1 MLLRSFESFE
11 KTENGYLI
19 HGDAADVKLIFMT
32 DDIIRIRVHFDKGT
46 PMEEES
52 YTLVTTAWEDRM
64 DTLLKDER
72 TRITA
77 LDVPCAEDD
86 KTLTFETAH
95 VTLKLFK
102 KPFHFELFDKSGKLI
117 YQDLRERAFEKDQ
130 IGRLSHFS
138 KVDREFDHFYGFGE
152 KTGHLD
158 KKGRRLRMS
167 PKDAIGHDPETG
179 DPMYKHIPFYIRVNE
194 HDLRPVGLFYH
205 NSYDCV
211 FDLGEE
217 LSGYWER
224 YCYYQTDGGDI
235 DLFLLAGET
244 LPEILNEYTLLTG
257 RSALPTKQSL
267 GYCASTMYYAELEKN
282 CDEEIYKVIDKH
294 EKEGILI
301 DNFWLASGYS
311 SGEKD
316 NLRYVFNWNYK
327 RFPEPEKFFENMNA
341 RGINVIPNLKPGILK
356 HHPYIDL
363 FEKNDVFIKTPDGK
377 APYYGRWWGGKGRF
391 FDFTKPAARE
401 TWKQLLEKN
410 ILEMGTKTVWNDNC
424 EMDGVEDRDA
434 QCDFEGKKGTM
445 AELKILH
452 SNLMAYTAKQ
462 ALADVYPGERPYII
476 NRAGYAG
483 IQRYAQVWGGDNLTD
498 WRTVKFNI
506 ATILGMGLSGCSNMG
521 CDIGGFAGP
530 APEAELLLRWL
541 QNGIFQPRF
550 SIHSTNT
557 DNTVTEPWMFSD
569 KKQYIRD
576 AINFRY
582 KLSPMLYSLM
592 VRAHESGLPIW
603 QPTFAV
609 FQNDPATYDEGV
621 DFMFGDSLLVANVV
635 EKGQTVRPVYL
646 PKTENENER
655 FYNFY
660 TREEYAPGQ
669 TIEVPVDIS
678 SIPLFVRS
686 GAILPMSGNRL
697 HNLMT
702 EKTTALEILM
712 APDVDSEFVL
722 YEDDGCTNE
731 YLKGAYLKTR
741 IAVTAGVK
749 TYVHFTNEGDYDTA
763 VESMYLD
770 MIHREKS
777 PFYVQLDGKEL
788 PHFLHRRKFEEAES
802 GWYYS
807 QRLKSVQVKYPNP
820 KKDHEIMVSFEQF
833 DLIGM

>member
-1 MLLRSFESFE
+1 MEICSRFTGMERKDGAFLLH
-11 KTENGYLI
+11 TDN
-19 HGDAADVKLIFMT
+19 ADVKVCFVT
-32 DDIIRIRVHFDKGT
+32 DEIVRVRASFDH
-46 PMEEES
+46 ELAEES
-52 YTLVTTAWEDRM
+52 YILMTTAWEDRM
-64 DTLLKDER
+64 DDLFKGER
-72 TRITA
+72 TRVEPFAAEVT
-77 LDVPCAEDD
+77 EDD
-86 KTLTFETAH
+86 KTITFATGK
-95 VTLKLFK
+95 VTLVV
-102 KPFHFELFDKSGKLI
+102 
-117 YQDLRERAFEKDQ
+117 EKDP
-130 IGRLSHFS
+130 INFKLLSADGSELYSTLPGNPFVKDS
-138 KVDREFDHFYGFGE
+138 NNRVVAYSRMKEDDCFYGFGE
-152 KTGHLD
+152 KTGELD
-158 KKGRRLRMS
+158 KNKTFQRERAT
-167 PKDAIGHDPETG
+167 DAMGYDAEKMDTL
-179 DPMYKHIPFYIRVNE
+179 YKHIPFYIRL
-194 HDLRPVGLFYH
+194 DRDTKKAVGVFYH
-205 NSYDCV
+205 NFYESV
-211 FDLGEE
+211 FNMGREK
-217 LSGYWER
+217 SNYWPR
-224 YCYYQTDGGDI
+224 YTYFQADGGDLDCLI
-235 DLFLLAGET
+235 GGDTIARVVD
-244 LPEILNEYTLLTG
+244 NYTLLTG
-257 RSALPTKQSL
+257 RPALLPKRAL
-267 GYCASTMYYAELEKN
+267 GYQGSSMYYPELEK
-282 CDEEIYKVIDKH
+282 DSDDAVLRFVDTIKEEGFPIDGFH
-294 EKEGILI
+294 LS
-301 DNFWLASGYS
+301 SGYTS
-311 SGEKD
+311 QNNKRCVFTWNTERFKDPSAYFHAMNEKH
-316 NLRYVFNWNYK
+316 
-327 RFPEPEKFFENMNA
+327 A
-341 RGINVIPNLKPGILK
+341 QNVPNVKPGVLLCN
-356 HHPYIDL
+356 PRFDE
-363 FEKNDVFIKTPDGK
+363 FNADDVFVKDSKHPENYGVGK
-377 APYYGRWWGGKGRF
+377 WWGGDGAF
-391 FDFTKPAARE
+391 WDFTKPEGRTA
-401 TWKQLLEKN
+401 WKKYLTES
-410 ILEMGTKTVWNDNC
+410 IIAVGTDSVWNDNC
-424 EMDGVEDRDA
+424 EYDSMVDKDA
-434 QCDFEGKKGTM
+434 KVYFEGKGSTIGTM
-445 AELKILH
+445 KPVM
-452 SNLMAYTAKQ
+452 SNLMCQLSNEAIEEY
-462 ALADVYPGERPYII
+462 DPNCRPFSVC
-476 NRAGYAG
+476 RSGHAG
-483 IQRYAQVWGGDNLTD
+483 IQRYAQVWAGDNLTHWD
-498 WRTVKFNI
+498 TLKYNI
-506 ATILGMGLSGCSNMG
+506 ATILGMALCGVSNHG
-521 CDIGGFAGP
+521 CDIGGFYGP
-530 APEAELLLRWL
+530 APEAELFVRWV

-702 EKTTALEILM
+702 EKTTELEILM

-820 KKDHEIMVSFEQF
+820 KKDHEVMVSFEQF

>member
-1 MLLRSFESFE
+1 
-11 KTENGYLI
+11 
-19 HGDAADVKLIFMT
+19 
-32 DDIIRIRVHFDKGT
+32 
-46 PMEEES
+46 
-52 YTLVTTAWEDRM
+52 
-64 DTLLKDER
+64 
-72 TRITA
+72 
-77 LDVPCAEDD
+77 
-86 KTLTFETAH
+86 
-95 VTLKLFK
+95 
-102 KPFHFELFDKSGKLI
+102 
-117 YQDLRERAFEKDQ
+117 
-130 IGRLSHFS
+130 
-138 KVDREFDHFYGFGE
+138 
-152 KTGHLD
+152 
-158 KKGRRLRMS
+158 
-167 PKDAIGHDPETG
+167 
-179 DPMYKHIPFYIRVNE
+179 
-194 HDLRPVGLFYH
+194 
-205 NSYDCV
+205 
-211 FDLGEE
+211 
-217 LSGYWER
+217 
-224 YCYYQTDGGDI
+224 
-235 DLFLLAGET
+235 
-244 LPEILNEYTLLTG
+244 
-257 RSALPTKQSL
+257 
-267 GYCASTMYYAELEKN
+267 
-282 CDEEIYKVIDKH
+282 
-294 EKEGILI
+294 
-301 DNFWLASGYS
+301 
-311 SGEKD
+311 
-316 NLRYVFNWNYK
+316 
-327 RFPEPEKFFENMNA
+327 
-341 RGINVIPNLKPGILK
+341 
-356 HHPYIDL
+356 
-363 FEKNDVFIKTPDGK
+363 
-377 APYYGRWWGGKGRF
+377 
-391 FDFTKPAARE
+391 
-401 TWKQLLEKN
+401 
-410 ILEMGTKTVWNDNC
+410 
-424 EMDGVEDRDA
+424 
-434 QCDFEGKKGTM
+434 
-445 AELKILH
+445 
-452 SNLMAYTAKQ
+452 
-462 ALADVYPGERPYII
+462 
-476 NRAGYAG
+476 
-483 IQRYAQVWGGDNLTD
+483 
-498 WRTVKFNI
+498 
-506 ATILGMGLSGCSNMG
+506 
-521 CDIGGFAGP
+521 
-530 APEAELLLRWL
+530 
-541 QNGIFQPRF
+541 
-550 SIHSTNT
+550 STNT

-702 EKTTALEILM
+702 EKTTELEILM

-820 KKDHEIMVSFEQF
+820 KKDHEVMVSFEQF